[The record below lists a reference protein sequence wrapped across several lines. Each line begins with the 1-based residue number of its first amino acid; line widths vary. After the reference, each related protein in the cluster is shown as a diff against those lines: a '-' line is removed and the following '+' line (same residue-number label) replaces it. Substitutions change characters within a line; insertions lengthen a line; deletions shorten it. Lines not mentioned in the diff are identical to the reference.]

1 MAVCAIKAVELPVK
15 RRAALPYS
23 ERWLANPAAAVAE
36 MPRNAPLTFTVATP
50 DAGIFTLAR
59 SCSLPSAM
67 KRCGDI
73 HARKVMLTSVRH
85 EKDRRHH
92 DGSRHQPVLQL
103 DGRGEPRVRA
113 PQATVDRPAS
123 RRGLTTLGH
132 S

>member
-67 KRCGDI
+67 KRIGVTMMGPVTSLFCNWMVEVNP
-73 HARKVMLTSVRH
+73 ASVRH
-85 EKDRRHH
+85 K
-92 DGSRHQPVLQL
+92 PQL
-103 DGRGEPRVRA
+103 IVQLPDA
-113 PQATVDRPAS
+113 A
-123 RRGLTTLGH
+123 
-132 S
+132 